1 MRMLFNPSQADP
13 PSQVEVQVPGGVAP
27 QGDMDRVMAF
37 SEGLVEGWSLGGRKI
52 ADWYPGFPRGER
64 VRYVGCH
71 FDGLAVESW
80 MCQDVEFVDCE
91 FTNLRVKKWV
101 FERAAMRG
109 CRVQGTAKDVL
120 WWGES
125 SAVGGG
131 AGVIDGNDL
140 TELKFSGPCSQ
151 RAGLAVVGNRFA
163 HSAFVTDDRAAIVK
177 AAEKLLAVADGLA
190 EGDAARCEQALRF
203 AREDLATGQ
212 SEWFFPEQSGRQ
224 AGWSRQM
231 VELLRRAAESRQSPA
246 SRAAARR

>member
-1 MRMLFNPSQADP
+1 M
-13 PSQVEVQVPGGVAP
+13 
-27 QGDMDRVMAF
+27 
-37 SEGLVEGWSLGGRKI
+37 
-52 ADWYPGFPRGER
+52 
-64 VRYVGCH
+64 
-71 FDGLAVESW
+71 
-80 MCQDVEFVDCE
+80 
-91 FTNLRVKKWV
+91 
-101 FERAAMRG
+101 
-109 CRVQGTAKDVL
+109 
-120 WWGES
+120 
-125 SAVGGG
+125 
-131 AGVIDGNDL
+131 
-140 TELKFSGPCSQ
+140 
-151 RAGLAVVGNRFA
+151 VGNRFA